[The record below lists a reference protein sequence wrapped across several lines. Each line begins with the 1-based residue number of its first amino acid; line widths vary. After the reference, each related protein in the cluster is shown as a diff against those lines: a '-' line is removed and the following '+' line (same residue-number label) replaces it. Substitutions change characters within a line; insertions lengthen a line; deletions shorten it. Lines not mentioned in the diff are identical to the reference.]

1 MRRLNLLKVIFINTL
16 RSFKNMEIIT
26 MNLNHKYFNQYEIFF
41 KLFLIE
47 IALQTTVNSGIMTRN
62 QKK

>member
-1 MRRLNLLKVIFINTL
+1 
-16 RSFKNMEIIT
+16 METIT

-47 IALQTTVNSGIMTRN
+47 IALQTTVNFGIMNT
-62 QKK
+62 

>member
-47 IALQTTVNSGIMTRN
+47 IALQTTVNFGIMTRN

>member
-1 MRRLNLLKVIFINTL
+1 
-16 RSFKNMEIIT
+16 

-47 IALQTTVNSGIMTRN
+47 IALKPQLILAS
-62 QKK
+62 

>member
-1 MRRLNLLKVIFINTL
+1 
-16 RSFKNMEIIT
+16 

-47 IALQTTVNSGIMTRN
+47 IALQTTVNFGIMTRN